1 MNGKGQPAGGL
12 QVRVEAEGCV
22 GQWIMLETSDSPV
35 TVALDPGLTMRG
47 RVFLP
52 DGTPASG
59 AWVRY
64 APKPRNTRGP
74 AGDVMETG
82 PTGEF
87 VLSGLN
93 PEDRE
98 AAYMTV
104 SLEGHAVE
112 ALEPP
117 TIDSGLGES
126 DDIRLEE
133 AQPLPIAL
141 LSPGI
146 RTRSLISRSCE
157 ARPRS

>member
-1 MNGKGQPAGGL
+1 MDHARDERLARDRCLG
-12 QVRVEAEGCV
+12 
-22 GQWIMLETSDSPV
+22 
-35 TVALDPGLTMRG
+35 PGTHHARH

-146 RTRSLISRSCE
+146 RTRSLISRLCE